1 MIDNNRNNNKKSG
14 RAGNAISSLLSLLSL
29 RFLLV
34 RWVALALL
42 AGIGTSC
49 SQSMDEEAMTR
60 IGAPMTVTAT
70 MQGVGK
76 PAAAV
81 SEVVPGS
88 DTGLP
93 ATRTTTTDEA
103 TAGVYTAAW
112 QKNDV
117 VSVTF
122 HCYSDAAGTEEIAAS
137 QMLNGNTQTLS
148 YDGTAWTASPS
159 SLRLPVDVYS
169 VKVVYTYSRAYTAA
183 DDTPIDATTT
193 RVLMHR
199 GTEQIAGQSTVV
211 IPDDITKTG
220 IAIAPAAD
228 KWQRQT
234 ALVRFTSLAFGQS
247 ATVTTASGAATIVSC
262 PTVQTADPTQPA
274 NGVLTS
280 TVYLYL
286 PVDDPANTAAVTT
299 VTANGVN
306 GVVKPVFHT
315 EAGRL
320 YSIYAPVLLGQQG
333 VGDEDGG
340 QVWNGTYAN
349 FYNGGRT
356 NLNLHLTNK
365 WIIDFSTVTDAG
377 ELGTDLNYVKNVFN
391 VSPTVNLTLTGIEKL
406 PDNVFQ
412 SSIGLGILNLPTVKE
427 IGNYSVFSS
436 NLTSVSMPEVTI
448 VGANAFAACTKLV
461 NLNMPKIKTISYGAF
476 QNCKVLTNLSLPALA
491 TLNAYAFAGCISL
504 VSIDFPVATE
514 IGNSA
519 FNSCTSLVR
528 INLPVANSIGELGF
542 SRCSLTD
549 LTLPAATYIGPSAF
563 WGCTSL
569 TSLNLPMTNK
579 IGNYFLSGCSA
590 LTALKLTTS
599 EPITYDNYSFSDF
612 ANSANCTL
620 YLNANK
626 KYGGSSTPT
635 VGTDGLTWLGQ
646 KWKAI
651 QYVD

>member
-1 MIDNNRNNNKKSG
+1 MIDNNRNNNKKSS
-14 RAGNAISSLLSLLSL
+14 RAGNAISSLLSL

-42 AGIGTSC
+42 AGIGNSC
-49 SQSMDEEAMTR
+49 SSGMDDEAMTR
-60 IGAPMTVTAT
+60 TGSPMTVTAT

-76 PAAAV
+76 PAAIV
-81 SEVVPGS
+81 SEILSGS

-122 HCYSDAAGTEEIAAS
+122 HCYSDAAETEEIAAS
-137 QMLNGNTQTLS
+137 QMPNGNAQTLT
-148 YDGTAWTASPS
+148 YDGTAWTTSPS

-169 VKVVYTYSRAYTAA
+169 VKVVYTYSRTYTAA
-183 DDTPIDATTT
+183 DDTPIDGTTI
-193 RVLMHR
+193 LALINR
-199 GTEQIAGQSTVV
+199 GTEQIAGQSTVI

-220 IAIAPAAD
+220 IAIAPVAD

-280 TVYLYL
+280 TVYLHL

-306 GVVKPVFHT
+306 GVVKPAFHT
-315 EAGRL
+315 EADRL

-356 NLNLHLTNK
+356 NLNLYLTNK

-377 ELGTDLNYVKNVFN
+377 ELGTDLNYVKSIYN
-391 VSPTVNLTLTGIEKL
+391 VSPTVNLTLTSIEKL

-427 IGNYSVFSS
+427 IGKNSVFSS

-448 VGANAFAACTKLV
+448 VGESAFAACTKLV
-461 NLNMPKIKTISYGAF
+461 NLNMPKINTISYGAF
-476 QNCKVLTNLSLPALA
+476 QSCKALTNLSLPALVA
-491 TLNAYAFAGCISL
+491 LKTYAFAGCISL

-514 IGNSA
+514 IGNNVFS
-519 FNSCTSLVR
+519 SCTSLVS
-528 INLPVANSIGELGF
+528 INLPAANSIGELVF
-542 SRCSLTD
+542 SRCLSLTD

-563 WGCTSL
+563 FECTSL

-590 LTALKLTTS
+590 LATLKLTTS
-599 EPITYDNYSFSDF
+599 EPIIYDNYPFSDF